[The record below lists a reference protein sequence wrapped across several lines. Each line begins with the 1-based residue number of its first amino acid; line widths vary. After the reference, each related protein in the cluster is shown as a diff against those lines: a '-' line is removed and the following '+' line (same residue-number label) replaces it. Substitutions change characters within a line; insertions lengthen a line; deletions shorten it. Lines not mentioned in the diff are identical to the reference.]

1 MTYPTYGTSFAETET
16 LLATMNGD
24 EETALRHLRE
34 MYQRE
39 RTAFQEQIRRLDRLC
54 RQVNREQSGFDRE
67 RTR

>member
-1 MTYPTYGTSFAETET
+1 MTYGTTFAESEA

-24 EETALRHLRE
+24 EETALKHLRE

-39 RTAFQEQIRRLDRLC
+39 RTEFQVHIGRLDRLC

-67 RTR
+67 RTL